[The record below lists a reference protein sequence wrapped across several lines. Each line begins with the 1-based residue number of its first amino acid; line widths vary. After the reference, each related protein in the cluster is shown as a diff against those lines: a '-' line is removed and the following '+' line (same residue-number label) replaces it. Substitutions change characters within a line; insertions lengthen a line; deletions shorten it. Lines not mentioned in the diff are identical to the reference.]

1 MIDSIRKLLPYTT
14 GYFLLLTHLQ
24 GDQIFWAWWAKGIR
38 PKTGAVHPRQI
49 FFESTPPPGPDS
61 LAKGISFVYHC
72 TFTVRAVITS
82 ATNLKRMYVIC
93 GYAAFT
99 VASMRSANRS
109 QQPHPRR
116 VRSYVPRVLCSP
128 GPMFPRTYVPRVR
141 CSPILCSP
149 VPMFPGTCEPLSYV
163 PRYLCSPVL
172 CSPVPMF
179 PVPMFPGTYVPPY
192 LCSPVS
198 PLTIM
203 PSTYVPHP

>member
-1 MIDSIRKLLPYTT
+1 MQKKNLILTFLQETLHATHLMKLLDKMHEYEMDPTRTVGATERTRDGWTDWRTDRGTDRRMDRLSETNIPPTT
-14 GYFLLLTHLQ
+14 LC
-24 GDQIFWAWWAKGIR
+24 AEGIIISV
-38 PKTGAVHPRQI
+38 G
-49 FFESTPPPGPDS
+49 GPD
-61 LAKGISFVYHC
+61 IS
-72 TFTVRAVITS
+72 
-82 ATNLKRMYVIC
+82 M
-93 GYAAFT
+93 
-99 VASMRSANRS
+99 
-109 QQPHPRR
+109 PHFR